1 MKQALLIV
9 DIVKGALLRRMVR
22 EAGVVMTD
30 SFLLAQ
36 RRAEAVVLYERIGNN
51 FVEYIKRL
59 HAIRSPSLLFVLATN
74 AVNVFCEN
82 LNLCW
87 CYSYDGKCAPIRW
100 LPIEEN
106 EKALSN
112 ETWT

>member
-9 DIVKGALLRRMVR
+9 DIVRGALLRRMVR

-30 SFLLAQ
+30 SFLSAQ
-36 RRAEAVVLYERIGNN
+36 RRAEAVILYERIGNN

-59 HAIRSPSLLFVLATN
+59 YTIRSPSLLFVLATN

-82 LNLCW
+82 LNLAW
-87 CYSYDGKCAPIRW
+87 CYSYDGKCAPIQW
-100 LPIEEN
+100 LPTPKNEE
-106 EKALSN
+106 ALSG
-112 ETWT
+112 EFE